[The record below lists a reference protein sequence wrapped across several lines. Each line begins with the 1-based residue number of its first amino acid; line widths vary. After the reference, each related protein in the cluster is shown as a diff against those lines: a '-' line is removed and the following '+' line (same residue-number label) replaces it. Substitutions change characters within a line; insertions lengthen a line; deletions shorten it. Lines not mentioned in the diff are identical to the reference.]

1 MHSIVCNVLSM
12 PRTNKQTPYKR
23 CKQIETLFSL
33 SQFHA
38 IEKQHAKPMS
48 ISVLTNH
55 ISLPRSLARSLFLCS
70 RSLFVQPEKQ
80 KKPALSQFRWLV
92 AILNGLSKLKSHMY
106 WITWWHRCD
115 LSQNRW
121 AKGEW
126 RPSLSSTESPYVRTY
141 YFNLQVQYIVRSMSS
156 TR

>member
-1 MHSIVCNVLSM
+1 MYFRCHGRINKH
-12 PRTNKQTPYKR
+12 RTNDVNKSKR
-23 CKQIETLFSL
+23 SFLSL

-55 ISLPRSLARSLFLCS
+55 ISLPRSLTRSLCLCS

>member
-55 ISLPRSLARSLFLCS
+55 ISLPRSLALPLLPFSLCS
-70 RSLFVQPEKQ
+70 TREA

-126 RPSLSSTESPYVRTY
+126 RPSLSSTESQYVRTY